1 LAGLRGGAETGKFP
15 VCSAVRVGRP
25 VFDLTRMADPALK
38 PKAGAAFFTEDSLK
52 ALIVSIIAYWG
63 VYSLI
68 APVTNSDS
76 QVYDLARLSIAE
88 RAGFWQATAWNSV
101 RQVIFPWTFDA
112 IHYPFLKIGWGTAL
126 PSFFAFLGLLV
137 IMFELVAPRFG
148 SKVGLWSILI
158 LLAMPTLMLQATTSK
173 NDLAIAFGA
182 GCWLYSLVRFR
193 RNQSKFFL
201 FTAALSLAF
210 TVGCKTSALPICAI
224 LTVTTGWLLR
234 GQFRNALWF
243 TLFLGPLLL
252 LFGSIET
259 YVLSWRVYRDPLG
272 PTQFV
277 HAHANQDGI
286 RGATANFIRY
296 YMATVSSGIDGVD
309 CRSGLPGFLEEKCRW
324 LLGNLGLRN
333 AGCRVD
339 FNDTNMPFLKDGS
352 DSGSD
357 YGIVGFLAL
366 IVSSIMIWRA
376 RFRKLYWI
384 LDFLGFTLLAFT
396 CLTIVWMPWNLR
408 FLCLTFILFG
418 LSLAILIFES
428 PSDRSCKQVTLGL
441 IIIWSAISLPL
452 HCGQRRPLDFWNA
465 FFARMDL
472 SLKQRWEMKQV
483 YDDVIRLRMNDAAP
497 WFLVAGEN
505 AWTLPF
511 LAQPRMDWQLTP
523 RWDEVSKA
531 LPSFT
536 EANDAFALV
545 LDSQLPQNIPYEILK
560 TYPSSTFILKIPRPG
575 G

>member
-1 LAGLRGGAETGKFP
+1 MAGLRGGAETGKFP

>member
-1 LAGLRGGAETGKFP
+1 MAGLRGVLETGKFP

-38 PKAGAAFFTEDSLK
+38 PKAGAAFFTE
-52 ALIVSIIAYWG
+52 VSHKPNILSILAYWG
-63 VYSLI
+63 AIALI
-68 APVTNSDS
+68 SPVTNSDS

-137 IMFELVAPRFG
+137 IIFELVAPRFG